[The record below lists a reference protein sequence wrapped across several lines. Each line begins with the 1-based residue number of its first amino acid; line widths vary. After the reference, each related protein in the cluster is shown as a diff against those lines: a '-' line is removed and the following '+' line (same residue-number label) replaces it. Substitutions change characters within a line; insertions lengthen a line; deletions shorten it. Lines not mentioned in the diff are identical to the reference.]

1 MKWSIKIGAVIS
13 SVLLA
18 TFFAGCQTDYME
30 PQGERREVSSDFVGI
45 GLEGLYVNKGEM
57 KESNADFVDGPV
69 EFQDPVMEE
78 MLRTMLKK
86 TEGQVLRS
94 DLQAIH
100 AIYSRSG
107 QYYSNLQSEDGNLPK
122 DGTKWY
128 ASGQPKTLEDLALCD
143 NLQWLEFGAIE
154 LPSLEPLAGLSLLE
168 TLAFYQTAVSAERLA
183 ELAFLPA
190 LHHLEVDFRNLNEL
204 NISSTGT
211 NQTEDG
217 SFLLPLADRLTH
229 LQVLSKLTWSTEV
242 MSQLT
247 NLTCLLITSPEDI
260 CFLKAMPKLEKLYIS
275 GANLSDWRALGSAT
289 QLKYLSLCKCKGIRL
304 EDVRPLSDLEYLD
317 LTMTKFTPS
326 VKRQEIIDA
335 LPGLTGLYM

>member
-1 MKWSIKIGAVIS
+1 MKWSIKIGAVIL

-18 TFFAGCQTDYME
+18 AFLAGCQTDYME
-30 PQGERREVSSDFVGI
+30 TQKERRDVSSDFVGI
-45 GLEGLYVNKGEM
+45 GLKGLYVSKGEM

-69 EFQDPVMEE
+69 EFKDSVIEE
-78 MLRTMLKK
+78 MLRTMLGR

-107 QYYSNLQSEDGNLPK
+107 QYYSNLQSEDGDLPK
-122 DGTKWY
+122 DGTEWY

-154 LPSLEPLAGLSLLE
+154 IPSLKPLTVLSQLE
-168 TLAFYQTAVSAERLA
+168 TIAFSQSTVSAERLT

-204 NISSTGT
+204 NIDSTGT
-211 NQTEDG
+211 NQTEAG

-229 LQVLSKLTWSTEV
+229 LQVMSKLTWSTEV

-247 NLTCLLITSPEDI
+247 NLTCLSIASPEDI
-260 CFLKAMPKLEKLYIS
+260 RFLEAMPKLEKLYIS
-275 GANLSDWRALGSAT
+275 GADLSDWSALGSAT
-289 QLKYLSLCKCKGIRL
+289 QLKYLCLCKCKGIRL
-304 EDVRPLSDLEYLD
+304 EDVQSLSNLEYLG
-317 LTMTKFTPS
+317 LVMTEFTPS

-335 LPGLTGLYM
+335 LPSLTGLNM